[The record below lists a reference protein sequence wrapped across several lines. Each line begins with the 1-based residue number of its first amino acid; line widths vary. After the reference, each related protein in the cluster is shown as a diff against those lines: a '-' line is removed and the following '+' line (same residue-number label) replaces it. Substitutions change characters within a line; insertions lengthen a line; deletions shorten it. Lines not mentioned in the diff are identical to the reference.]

1 MCVDFGERETHAF
14 EEFRVAGQ
22 HENFVDIEPAGS
34 FEQIFNNRT
43 PLSLTLN
50 VGGNAERTDFSE
62 SRVINEK
69 TGTADKT
76 AVTFANGKRVDVADD
91 VCPFARKV
99 FALFGPIFDESLQG
113 SNVGQTSLTNVKRA
127 HRCGFACRPL
137 GEQLRERTRKIA
149 QLIGRDVA
157 ASQEIERLL
166 IKVGERRT
174 AETRRDIVGE
184 LDAQGRQYPGL
195 FSRDHVEHSAVER
208 VTKETQ
214 ISVEVWLDRSG
225 ENDIS
230 TGIGFFDHMLDQ
242 IAVHG
247 GIRLHLHAKGDLQID
262 DHHTV
267 EDVGLALGE
276 ALRLALGDKR
286 GIRRFGFLLPMDE
299 ALARCALDISGRPYL
314 TFKAKFKHRHVGDL
328 STEMIEH
335 FFRSLSQTLGITLN
349 LKAKGGND
357 HHVAESLFKVFGRTL
372 RDAVRVEGTELPSSK
387 GVL

>member
-1 MCVDFGERETHAF
+1 MF

-113 SNVGQTSLTNVKRA
+113 INVGKTSLTNVKRA

-166 IKVGERRT
+166 IT
-174 AETRRDIVGE
+174 
-184 LDAQGRQYPGL
+184 
-195 FSRDHVEHSAVER
+195 
-208 VTKETQ
+208 
-214 ISVEVWLDRSG
+214 
-225 ENDIS
+225 
-230 TGIGFFDHMLDQ
+230 
-242 IAVHG
+242 
-247 GIRLHLHAKGDLQID
+247 
-262 DHHTV
+262 
-267 EDVGLALGE
+267 
-276 ALRLALGDKR
+276 
-286 GIRRFGFLLPMDE
+286 
-299 ALARCALDISGRPYL
+299 
-314 TFKAKFKHRHVGDL
+314 
-328 STEMIEH
+328 
-335 FFRSLSQTLGITLN
+335 
-349 LKAKGGND
+349 
-357 HHVAESLFKVFGRTL
+357 
-372 RDAVRVEGTELPSSK
+372 
-387 GVL
+387 